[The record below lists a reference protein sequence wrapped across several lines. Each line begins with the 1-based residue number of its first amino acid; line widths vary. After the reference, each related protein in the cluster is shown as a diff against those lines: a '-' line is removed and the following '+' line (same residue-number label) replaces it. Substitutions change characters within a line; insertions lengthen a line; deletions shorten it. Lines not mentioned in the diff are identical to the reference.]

1 MGIVIFLVC
10 ACGSK
15 DASPPPAPTPT
26 PPIEVRPPTELGVDH
41 LPQPAVDLP
50 RQLSF
55 RLLDPGK
62 GETST
67 LRYQIAQAE
76 VTTRIAMT
84 LTSRRMDGS
93 TWSPSQTLPEIRTAL
108 ATAAIDATHLRARP
122 LPGSVDGAASPE
134 ALAYLAGWTQ
144 SENRRL
150 TLGLDARGQ
159 LGAITFGDDPQTTHS
174 REAVDDLAQRLL
186 SLVVPVPEEPIG
198 IGASWR
204 VVTVLTQR
212 PVVVKQT
219 ATYTLL
225 QRTTTGWT
233 VKVELQ
239 RIGEEQTILDPA
251 ISSNTKVDLVALVR
265 RYAGTLEIAPARAL
279 PTGSL
284 EIESSMHLRLQPRTG
299 PVGEQIL
306 EDKGTVVL
314 SIDH

>member
-1 MGIVIFLVC
+1 M
-10 ACGSK
+10 
-15 DASPPPAPTPT
+15 D
-26 PPIEVRPPTELGVDH
+26 R
-41 LPQPAVDLP
+41 LPQPVVDLP

-55 RLLDPGK
+55 RLLDAGK
-62 GETST
+62 GETAT
-67 LRYQIAQAE
+67 LRYQVAEAE

-93 TWSPSQTLPEIRTAL
+93 TWSPSQTLPEIRTAF
-108 ATAAIDATHLRARP
+108 ATAAIDATHVRARP
-122 LPGSVDGAASPE
+122 LPGSVEGAASPE
-134 ALAYLAGWTQ
+134 ALAYLAGWKQ
-144 SENRRL
+144 SEDRRL
-150 TLGLDARGQ
+150 TFGLDARGQ
-159 LGAITFGDDPQTTHS
+159 LGALAFGDDPKTTRS
-174 REAVDDLAQRLL
+174 REAVDDLTQRLL
-186 SLVVPVPEEPIG
+186 SIVVPVPEEPIG

-233 VKVELQ
+233 VKAELQ
-239 RIGEEQTILDPA
+239 RIGEEQTIIDPGIGPA
-251 ISSNTKVDLVALVR
+251 ASDTKVDLVALVR
-265 RYAGTLEIAPARAL
+265 RYQGTLEITRAHAL

-299 PVGEQIL
+299 PIGEQIL

>member
-1 MGIVIFLVC
+1 M
-10 ACGSK
+10 
-15 DASPPPAPTPT
+15 D
-26 PPIEVRPPTELGVDH
+26 R

-55 RLLDPGK
+55 RLLDAGK
-62 GETST
+62 GETAP
-67 LRYQIAQAE
+67 LRYEVAQAE

-84 LTSRRMDGS
+84 LTSRHMDGS
-93 TWSPSQTLPEIRTAL
+93 TWSPSQTLPEIRTAF
-108 ATAAIDATHLRARP
+108 ATAAIDATHVRARP
-122 LPGSVDGAASPE
+122 LPGSVEGTASPE
-134 ALAYLAGWTQ
+134 ALAYLAGWKQ
-144 SENRRL
+144 SEDRRL
-150 TLGLDARGQ
+150 TFALDARGQ
-159 LGAITFGDDPQTTHS
+159 LGAIAFGDDPKTARS
-174 REAVDDLAQRLL
+174 REAVDDLTQRLL

-225 QRTTTGWT
+225 QRTTKAWT
-233 VKVELQ
+233 VKAELQ
-239 RIGEEQTILDPA
+239 RIGEEQTIIDPA
-251 ISSNTKVDLVALVR
+251 AISTDTKVDLVALVR
-265 RYAGTLEIAPARAL
+265 RYQGTLEIAPARAL